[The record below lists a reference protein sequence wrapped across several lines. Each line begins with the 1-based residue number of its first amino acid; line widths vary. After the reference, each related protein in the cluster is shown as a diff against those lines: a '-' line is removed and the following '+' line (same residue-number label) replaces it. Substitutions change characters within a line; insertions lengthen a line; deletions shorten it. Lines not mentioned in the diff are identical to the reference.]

1 MRKINQ
7 FVISLVIGIC
17 LAGGTYGSMHE
28 ETAKPVTELPNP
40 HPISKQEDPFL
51 QMIERS
57 THAVVLITT
66 ERMSEPEPTPCGPAD
81 EFGNR
86 KTCQDPSKAEY
97 AGHGSGFFI
106 SEDGL
111 LMTNYHVIHGATIF
125 KIWTYDRVYHYE
137 AEVVA
142 VDPIADL
149 ALLQVIVPEH
159 LNDLPFH
166 YLTIDPTPM
175 QPGEE
180 VIAIGHPHGLDFSV
194 SKGIV
199 SHTDRRSRITSYVRS
214 IQSTAAINKG
224 NSGGPLINM
233 EGNVVGVNSM
243 IVSPTG
249 EFNGLGHAVRA
260 DDVAMSIEHM
270 LTYGEV
276 LRPAIWV
283 STASLNPF
291 VFDMV
296 QQEYND
302 KVPSVYGC
310 VVVQY
315 NYYTD
320 TDEVPYH
327 VQQGLL
333 MWDVI
338 IAMDGVPINNQNDLA
353 KEIMKHMP
361 DDVVQLMIIRESS
374 IITVDYKL
382 AQVTYDAE
390 DLDRLFPPNE
400 EDNTPQK
407 DVDFKGP
414 TFLIDS
420 AFDLTP
426 TH

>member
-1 MRKINQ
+1 MRKFKQ
-7 FVISLVIGIC
+7 FVISLAIGVC
-17 LAGGTYGSMHE
+17 LSGTTFGSIYGSMHE
-28 ETAKPVTELPNP
+28 ESTEPATQLPNP
-40 HPISKQEDPFL
+40 HPLSDQEDPFL
-51 QMIERS
+51 KMIERS
-57 THAVVLITT
+57 THAVVLLTT
-66 ERMSEPEPTPCGPAD
+66 EAMVEQDDRPCGPGD
-81 EFGNR
+81 EKLCSVG
-86 KTCQDPSKAEY
+86 PKAEY

-106 SEDGL
+106 NEDGL

-125 KIWTYDRVYHYE
+125 KVWTYDRVYHYT

-149 ALLQVIVPEH
+149 ALLQVIMPEH

-175 QPGEE
+175 QVGEE

-194 SKGIV
+194 SKGMV

-260 DDVAMSIEHM
+260 DDVVMSVEHM

-283 STASLNPF
+283 NTANLNPW

-296 QQEYND
+296 QREYNE
-302 KVPSVYGC
+302 KVPSVYGV

-315 NYYTD
+315 NYFTD
-320 TDEVPYH
+320 SDELPYH
-327 VQQGLL
+327 VLQGLL

-338 IAMDGVPINNQNDLA
+338 VAMDGVPINGQEDLA
-353 KEIMKHMP
+353 REIMKHMP
-361 DDVVQLMIIRESS
+361 DDVVQLMVIRESS

-382 AQVTYDAE
+382 AKVTYDDE
-390 DLDRLFPPNE
+390 DLARIFPP
-400 EDNTPQK
+400 DKKDATPQK
-407 DVDFKGP
+407 DVTFKLTYSIKG
-414 TFLIDS
+414 
-420 AFDLTP
+420 AFSIAP

>member
-1 MRKINQ
+1 MRKFKQ
-7 FVISLVIGIC
+7 FVISLAIGVC
-17 LAGGTYGSMHE
+17 LAGTTYGSIYGSMHE
-28 ETAKPVTELPNP
+28 ESAEPATQLPNP
-40 HPISKQEDPFL
+40 HPLSDQEDPFL
-51 QMIERS
+51 KMIERS
-57 THAVVLITT
+57 THAVVLLTT
-66 ERMSEPEPTPCGPAD
+66 EAIVEQDDRPCGPGD
-81 EFGNR
+81 EKLCSVG
-86 KTCQDPSKAEY
+86 PKAEY

-106 SEDGL
+106 NEDGL

-125 KIWTYDRVYHYE
+125 KIWTYDRVYHYT

-149 ALLQVIVPEH
+149 ALLQVIMPEH

-175 QPGEE
+175 QVGEE

-260 DDVAMSIEHM
+260 DE
-270 LTYGEV
+270 YGEV

-283 STASLNPF
+283 STANLHPF
-291 VFDMV
+291 IFDMV

-302 KVPSVYGC
+302 KVPSVYGV

-315 NYYTD
+315 NYFTD
-320 TDEVPYH
+320 SDELPYH

-338 IAMDGVPINNQNDLA
+338 IAINGVPINSQEDLA
-353 KEIMKHMP
+353 REIMKHMP
-361 DDVVQLMIIRESS
+361 DDVIQLIVIREAA

-382 AQVTYDAE
+382 AKVTFDDE
-390 DLDRLFPPNE
+390 DLDRIFPKDKKDDTPN
-400 EDNTPQK
+400 K
-407 DVDFKGP
+407 DVKFGGLRFSYDG
-414 TFLIDS
+414 
-420 AFDLTP
+420 AFDLTT